1 MGIEDGNL
9 NPLLRQQ
16 FNREDH
22 GRILLKQEFLA
33 PFVESEVIQGF
44 NQPLSVSE
52 KKSYFVEG
60 KQPMFE
66 VYRKVYGEY
75 LYRIFK
81 TPGKETHNNDFLF
94 TLSKDEQAPPV
105 NELGFHY
112 MSSPKGSGYDIGH
125 RIVRSQKEG
134 ISGSDYLRKA
144 EEYLSILRKNN
155 HISYNVLGAHSPQ
168 IGVTEFFLKNGYD
181 FFSPEHKELFQD
193 LKAHPEKYQ
202 MVVIGK
208 ERKNFHD
215 AHLEGSQT
223 HYPASPS
230 SCASSASCHRVP
242 PALRRSPL
250 GYVPSFS
257 PSSYSS
263 SAFAYRSCRNCRS
276 DRDRSTDVR

>member
-202 MVVIGK
+202 MVEWDFQDDLNDREQFPVRGEAFSDQEFLQYVSEQNGK
-208 ERKNFHD
+208 KKVTSDFETLHKFRKY
-215 AHLEGSQT
+215 L
-223 HYPASPS
+223 
-230 SCASSASCHRVP
+230 
-242 PALRRSPL
+242 PL
-250 GYVPSFS
+250 VTLIKRFE
-257 PSSYSS
+257 
-263 SAFAYRSCRNCRS
+263 
-276 DRDRSTDVR
+276 